1 MDATTFQA
9 LGTYVYL
16 ATRRDDLPVLTRLAS
31 EILDDVDRACSRFRE
46 DSDLTL
52 ANRHAG
58 TWVEVDPVL
67 VDAVA
72 AAVRAAEQTD
82 GLVNP
87 LLGRPLEQLGYDRDF
102 PELREVEH
110 LAVAPVTPPALDA
123 WALIELD
130 PDGALKVPTGSAL
143 DLGAT
148 GKAWAADLIARAA
161 AGELGADAIVSLG
174 GDIAITEPTG
184 AAPPSREPWPIAIST
199 HPGDPAEAMVTLDR
213 GGLATSSTR
222 VRRWARRG
230 VDFHH
235 VLDPRTGLPA
245 PTTWRTV
252 TTTGPDALAAN
263 TASTAAIV
271 LGPAAVDWLERRGVA
286 ARLVTDDGRVV
297 TTGGWPQEETH
308 HRVTDESR
316 PRERRG
322 A

>member
-1 MDATTFQA
+1 MEATTFEA

-16 ATRRDDLPVLTRLAS
+16 ATRQDDRLPALHRLAA
-31 EILDDVDRACSRFRE
+31 EILADVDRACSRFRE

-58 TWVEVDPVL
+58 EWVEVDPVL
-67 VDAVA
+67 V
-72 AAVRAAEQTD
+72 AAVSAAVSAARQTE

-87 LLGRPLEQLGYDRDF
+87 LLGRPLQQLGYDRDF
-102 PELREVEH
+102 HELVDVDEPA
-110 LAVAPVTPPALDA
+110 LAGPPPPLDA
-123 WALIELD
+123 WREIGLD
-130 PDGALKVPTGSAL
+130 EDGALRVPAGTAL

-148 GKAWAADLIARAA
+148 GKAWAADVIAA
-161 AGELGADAIVSLG
+161 AATGELGIEAIVSLG
-174 GDIAITEPTG
+174 GDIAITDVVIEPQ
-184 AAPPSREPWPIAIST
+184 PWPIAIST
-199 HPGDPAEAMVTLDR
+199 FPGQPAEAMVSLDR

-230 VDFHH
+230 VQLHH

-252 TTTGPDALAAN
+252 TATGHTSTAAN

-271 LGPAAVDWLERRGVA
+271 LGADAPAWLESRGVD
-286 ARLVTDDGRVV
+286 ARLVAADGSVVRTGAWPVDDLPVDD
-297 TTGGWPQEETH
+297 TS
-308 HRVTDESR
+308 DS
-316 PRERRG
+316 ERRG